1 MLDLTVR
8 FKAHCPRHPRFRPQQ
23 GWEAIKGGCP
33 HCEHLV
39 LVFARII
46 ESRNAFDAEL
56 EGVRKA

>member
-33 HCEHLV
+33 HCERL
-39 LVFARII
+39 LRAFWKII
-46 ESRNAFDAEL
+46 EFRNAINEEL
-56 EGVRKA
+56 KTTNA

>member
-33 HCEHLV
+33 HCERL
-39 LVFARII
+39 LRAFGKII
-46 ESRNAFDAEL
+46 EFRNAINEEL
-56 EGVRKA
+56 KTTNA